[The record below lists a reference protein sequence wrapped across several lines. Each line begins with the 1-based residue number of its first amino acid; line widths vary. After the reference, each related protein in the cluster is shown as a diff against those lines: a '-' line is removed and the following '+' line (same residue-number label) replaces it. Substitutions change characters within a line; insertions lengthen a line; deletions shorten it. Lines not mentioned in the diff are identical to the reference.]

1 MRLCNGCSPLAL
13 LALGLPALLS
23 GCGRASGPSDLP
35 EQVQTVT
42 QVAYVALLFRH
53 EHGRLPE
60 SMDEI
65 LSYAPTMPRTDKWG
79 NEIKYQRERPEFTI
93 SSAGQN
99 KKLGTD
105 DDMKAI
111 LKVPPSE

>member
-1 MRLCNGCSPLAL
+1 
-13 LALGLPALLS
+13 
-23 GCGRASGPSDLP
+23 
-35 EQVQTVT
+35 
-42 QVAYVALLFRH
+42 
-53 EHGRLPE
+53 
-60 SMDEI
+60 MDEI